1 MGQDTKTVGKLG
13 KKRRWARTTTKPH
26 REPKAK
32 DANSSLT
39 ANRDARVA
47 RLTRELKEALDR
59 QTATAGILQLI
70 AGSPSDV
77 QPVLDSVCRTAQRL
91 CGAGLA
97 GIAVRR
103 GDVYRYVATSSAN
116 PEWDAKLR
124 DIAFF
129 PSRDSVAGRVLLER
143 RAVHVED
150 LTADPEYGYSGFAA
164 VGGARTALGVPL
176 LRESDPIGVIFLGHD
191 RVRPFTERQIEFV
204 RTFADQAVIAIANA
218 RLLNEVQLK
227 ETLRQVQ
234 DPATRAWNLLNA
246 IFYKAGK
253 VPWRLPI
260 NDGDFKAS
268 YLGMGF
274 YKDLSGQRRS
284 FFWGSVRWFT

>member
-124 DIAFF
+124 DTAFF

-150 LTADPEYGYSGFAA
+150 LTADPEYGYPGFAA

-176 LRESDPIGVIFLGHD
+176 LREGDPIGVIFLGHD

-218 RLLNEVQLK
+218 RLLNEVQQR
-227 ETLRQVQ
+227 T
-234 DPATRAWNLLNA
+234 N
-246 IFYKAGK
+246 
-253 VPWRLPI
+253 
-260 NDGDFKAS
+260 
-268 YLGMGF
+268 
-274 YKDLSGQRRS
+274 DLSESLQQQTATADVLKIISRFSGDLETVLDTLEQIPLNLSRIRRERRNLHIRR
-284 FFWGSVRWFT
+284 V

>member
-1 MGQDTKTVGKLG
+1 MGRDAKTVGKLG
-13 KKRRWARTTTKPH
+13 KKRRWARTTTKPP

-32 DANSSLT
+32 HANSSLT

-116 PEWDAKLR
+116 PEWDAKPWLC
-124 DIAFF
+124 
-129 PSRDSVAGRVLLER
+129 GRLAIPRPRSQTPMTRSGMRER
-143 RAVHVED
+143 WVKPPR
-150 LTADPEYGYSGFAA
+150 
-164 VGGARTALGVPL
+164 
-176 LRESDPIGVIFLGHD
+176 
-191 RVRPFTERQIEFV
+191 
-204 RTFADQAVIAIANA
+204 
-218 RLLNEVQLK
+218 
-227 ETLRQVQ
+227 
-234 DPATRAWNLLNA
+234 
-246 IFYKAGK
+246 
-253 VPWRLPI
+253 
-260 NDGDFKAS
+260 
-268 YLGMGF
+268 
-274 YKDLSGQRRS
+274 
-284 FFWGSVRWFT
+284 